1 MPTAGKPAVR
11 ELNEFTIK
19 AAEKKSSKTVKSC
32 DKIPL
37 GKGKMQDI
45 KTIFKEIERLAT
57 KQIIIEGYD
66 LGRISGFLKYIGNPQ
81 DAYRIIHVGG
91 TSGKGSTTAII
102 TAILAGQGYKT
113 AAYYSPHIINPME
126 RIRINGKGI
135 SVSDF
140 VAQYSFIREKLLK
153 FFSADAALK
162 LTYFEFLL
170 AMAFNYFKEQKV
182 DALVLEVGIGGKLD
196 PTNIAKSEVAVVTN
210 VGLDHTRILGNTV
223 EKIAADKVQILKH
236 GTTLVTGAKKQTVLN
251 IMADY
256 AGKQAAA
263 MFVYGKDFAT
273 QTLSKS
279 WQGYGFKYNSGEIML
294 NDLKINLPGEHQVVN
309 AAVAIT
315 ACRQFLQNSEKEMN
329 AAKLRESLYN
339 VAIPGRI
346 QVVQEEPK
354 IIFDTAHNGMKMRAL
369 VKTLNELV
377 TPGQKI
383 RLLLAFK
390 KGQQVKRLL
399 RPLFNLRPA
408 PYTIVVTRFKVT
420 QDIVQNSEA
429 SEQFLGYLERNLP
442 DCSISYIPHPVEAY
456 KAVSKDLK
464 EDEILIVTGSFY
476 LLNALFSGNAL
487 PFSAD
492 SILQI

>member
-1 MPTAGKPAVR
+1 
-11 ELNEFTIK
+11 
-19 AAEKKSSKTVKSC
+19 
-32 DKIPL
+32 
-37 GKGKMQDI
+37 
-45 KTIFKEIERLAT
+45 
-57 KQIIIEGYD
+57 
-66 LGRISGFLKYIGNPQ
+66 
-81 DAYRIIHVGG
+81 
-91 TSGKGSTTAII
+91 
-102 TAILAGQGYKT
+102 
-113 AAYYSPHIINPME
+113 
-126 RIRINGKGI
+126 
-135 SVSDF
+135 
-140 VAQYSFIREKLLK
+140 
-153 FFSADAALK
+153 
-162 LTYFEFLL
+162 
-170 AMAFNYFKEQKV
+170 
-182 DALVLEVGIGGKLD
+182 
-196 PTNIAKSEVAVVTN
+196 
-210 VGLDHTRILGNTV
+210 
-223 EKIAADKVQILKH
+223 
-236 GTTLVTGAKKQTVLN
+236 
-251 IMADY
+251 
-256 AGKQAAA
+256 
-263 MFVYGKDFAT
+263 
-273 QTLSKS
+273 
-279 WQGYGFKYNSGEIML
+279 
-294 NDLKINLPGEHQVVN
+294 
-309 AAVAIT
+309 
-315 ACRQFLQNSEKEMN
+315 MN